1 MAKKTKLVSDI
12 EAEALRI
19 VDTERTNWDDAIW
32 YSTEKVGFRMR
43 EMIRTFRKNFWGIF
57 TNPTDAN
64 TGREKFW
71 GPLTMS
77 LVEDWVKNIDLDQK
91 DINFRAKNPDGKNQT
106 ALIRAIVKDYLDKIY
121 FGEVIDTM
129 ERQLAIDGT
138 VVWKTWKGPDNKMVR
153 TTVDLLHVYIDP
165 TEENIQSAYRFTER
179 GLLTPDQIRGMS
191 GWINT
196 SDVTGDTGLNRNDS
210 GMKSINAQQTTGKFV
225 DVWEM
230 WGKIPKWLVTGN
242 RKDLEEID
250 GHIIVS
256 GLEKAGGR
264 VHLIEENKTKDRD
277 GNVIKPYEEVRA
289 AVIFGRWYG
298 LGIAERVLAL
308 QEYLNTV
315 MNIRINRSYVS
326 QLGLF
331 KIRKGQG
338 ITPKMLSNL
347 PSNGAISVNQMDDI
361 EQFQI
366 AGPDATSYQDEEI
379 IRNWATRVTQ
389 AFPITSGET
398 LPASATATSVSI
410 QNNNGMS
417 SFAMVKEA
425 IGSFFERWIDRH
437 ALPLIVNNYKKGDMI
452 RVAGDDEIFKD
463 EIESIVAQIADEEL
477 SNLWENGIV
486 PTEQEVLRAINDA
499 KISLSK
505 NKNLFLELMDKA
517 VIDHVNT
524 KVYVTNESMNVPV
537 VIQNL
542 LQSLQIAPEY
552 RDSIV
557 PQIFDLMGLQKPPL
571 PKPVMPAGME
581 QSPEMSSIPPDLQK
595 ITTQAN
601 TLTQ

>member
-1 MAKKTKLVSDI
+1 MAKKSKIVTSI
-12 EAEALRI
+12 EAEALKI
-19 VDTERTNWDDAIW
+19 VSTEYSNWDDAIW

-43 EMIRTFRKNFWGIF
+43 EMIRVFRKNFWGIF
-57 TNPTDAN
+57 TNPIDTH

-71 GPLTMS
+71 GPLTQS
-77 LVEDWVKNIDLDQK
+77 IVEDWVKNIDVDQK
-91 DINFRAKNPDGKNQT
+91 DVNFRAKVPKGRSQT

-121 FGEVIDTM
+121 FGEVLDTM

-153 TTVDLLHVYIDP
+153 TTVDLLNVYIDP
-165 TEENIQSAYRFTER
+165 TEESIQSAYRFTER
-179 GLLTPDQIRGMS
+179 SLLTPDQIKGMT

-196 SDVTGDTGLNRNDS
+196 EDISGYDTLNRNDS
-210 GMKSINAQQTTGKFV
+210 GLKAITAQQTTGKFV

-242 RKDLEEID
+242 KKDVGEID
-250 GHIIVS
+250 GHIIAS
-256 GLEKAGGR
+256 GIERGGGTI
-264 VHLIEENKTKDRD
+264 HLIEENKNKDRD
-277 GNVIKPYEEVRA
+277 GNIIKPYEECRA
-289 AVIFGRWYG
+289 AIIFGRWYG
-298 LGIAERVLAL
+298 LGVAERLLAL

-315 MNIRINRSYVS
+315 LNIRINRAYIS

-338 ITPKMLSNL
+338 ITPKMLANL

-366 AGPDATSYQDEEI
+366 AGPDATSYQDEEV
-379 IRNWATRVTQ
+379 IRSWATRVTQ

-398 LPASATATSVSI
+398 LPASTTATSVSI
-410 QNNNGMS
+410 QNTNGMT
-417 SFAMVKEA
+417 SFAMVKDA
-425 IGSFFERWIDRH
+425 VGFFIERWVDRH
-437 ALPLIVNNYKKGDMI
+437 ALPLIVKNYKKGDLI
-452 RVAGDDEIFKD
+452 RVAGDDEMFKE
-463 EIESIVAQIADEEL
+463 EIESIVAQMAMEEL
-477 SNLWENGIV
+477 DNLWEHGIV
-486 PTEQEVLRAINDA
+486 PTEQEILRAMSDA
-499 KISLSK
+499 KISLEK
-505 NKNLFLELMDKA
+505 NKNLFIDILEEA
-517 VIDHVNT
+517 VIDHVHT
-524 KVYVTNESMNVPV
+524 KIYVTNEAMNIPV

-557 PQIFDLMGLQKPPL
+557 PEIFDLMGLQKPPM
-571 PKPVMPAGME
+571 PKPVMPNGM
-581 QSPEMSSIPPDLQK
+581 QQEMLDSDPNDMQK
-595 ITTQAN
+595 INTAAT

>member
-1 MAKKTKLVSDI
+1 MAKKSKNATNI
-12 EAEALRI
+12 ENEALKI

-43 EMIRTFRKNFWGIF
+43 EMLRVFRKNFWGIF
-57 TNPTDAN
+57 NNPQDIA

-71 GPLTMS
+71 TPLTMS
-77 LVEDWVKNIDLDQK
+77 LVEDWVKNIDVDQK
-91 DINFRAKNPDGKNQT
+91 DVNFRAKNPKGRSQT

-121 FGEVIDTM
+121 FGEVLDTM

-153 TTVDLLHVYIDP
+153 TTVDLLNVYIDP
-165 TEENIQSAYRFTER
+165 TEESIQSAYRFTER
-179 GLLTPDQIRGMS
+179 SLLTPDQIKGMN

-196 SDVTGDTGLNRNDS
+196 DGVTGDTNLNRNDS
-210 GMKSINAQQTTGKFV
+210 GRKAITAQQTTGKFV

-230 WGKIPKWLVTGN
+230 WGKIPKWLVTGDK
-242 RKDLEEID
+242 KDMEEID
-250 GHIIVS
+250 GHVIVS
-256 GLEKAGGR
+256 GIERGGGT
-264 VHLIEENKTKDRD
+264 VHLIEENKNKDRD
-277 GNVIKPYEEVRA
+277 GNVIKPYEECRA

-315 MNIRINRSYVS
+315 VNIRINRAYVS

-361 EQFQI
+361 EQFNI
-366 AGPDATSYQDEEI
+366 AGPDATSYQDEEV

-389 AFPITSGET
+389 AFPITSGEQ
-398 LPASATATSVSI
+398 LPASTTATSVSI
-410 QNNNGMS
+410 QNTNGMS
-417 SFAMVKEA
+417 SFAMVKDA
-425 IGSFFERWIDRH
+425 VGSFLERWIDRH
-437 ALPLIVNNYKKGDMI
+437 ALPLIVKNYKKGEMI
-452 RVAGDDEIFKD
+452 RIAGDDEIFKD
-463 EIESIVAQIADEEL
+463 EIEAVVSQMAMEEL
-477 SNLWENGIV
+477 DNLWENGIV
-486 PTEQEVLRAINDA
+486 PSEQEVLRAISDA
-499 KISLSK
+499 RISLEKS
-505 NKNLFLELMDKA
+505 KNLFIDILEDA
-517 VIDHVNT
+517 IIDHVYT

-571 PKPVMPAGME
+571 PKPVLTTPE
-581 QSPEMSSIPPDLQK
+581 QQEEVGGTPSSLQG
-595 ITTQAN
+595 ITTEAT
-601 TLTQ
+601 TLRQ